1 MGKNILG
8 GFFIHMVGEN
18 ELSEHRESVI
28 IKLLCRHI
36 KKESESL
43 GTGKAGGKEN
53 GNFREEAV
61 VEGGISGDGRRN
73 LKRRIKR
80 SRI

>member
-18 ELSEHRESVI
+18 ELSEYRESVI
-28 IKLLCRHI
+28 IKLPCRHI
-36 KKESESL
+36 KKESGIL

-53 GNFREEAV
+53 GNFREDAV

-73 LKRRIKR
+73 LKRRVKR

>member
-53 GNFREEAV
+53 GNFREDAV

>member
-53 GNFREEAV
+53 GNFREDAV
-61 VEGGISGDGRRN
+61 VEGGISGDGRR
-73 LKRRIKR
+73 K
-80 SRI
+80 S

>member
-1 MGKNILG
+1 
-8 GFFIHMVGEN
+8 MVGEN
-18 ELSEHRESVI
+18 EFSEHRESVI

-53 GNFREEAV
+53 GNFREDAV